1 MDRERLPIYVNRYPD
16 GQLSLT
22 CAHCAIDA
30 QLERAESVALYAE
43 SRPEGAA
50 IAWDAD
56 LTPEHLIAAAA
67 AQCMHLA
74 AYTTVPGTAR

>member
-1 MDRERLPIYVNRYPD
+1 MNRDRLPVYVNRYPD
-16 GQLSLT
+16 GRLTLT

-30 QLERAESVALYAE
+30 QLEGAVSIALYAE
-43 SRPEGAA
+43 SRPGGGA
-50 IAWDAD
+50 IAWEAD

-74 AYTTVPGTAR
+74 AYLPSSGITR